1 MSMKNVLLSPTEFSY
16 FYELLYST
24 WLMVGLP
31 SMTLPPG
38 PGYVGENMAL
48 VGASTTNYDFAG
60 VR

>member
-1 MSMKNVLLSPTEFSY
+1 
-16 FYELLYST
+16 
-24 WLMVGLP
+24 MVGLP